1 LIAIPETVVERM
13 ADVSPSAFAL
23 YIFFIHKAD
32 SEGNVLIAQKEI
44 CALTGISY
52 SHISR
57 LKTELVAKEW
67 IVVNG
72 RVVTTILGFEKFAE
86 NANKFAENARFE
98 IKKIASLYNNNNINN
113 NIYNKYINNKY
124 SNDNNKTIS
133 EVSKK
138 MTKKG
143 KRLPDDFEVT
153 QTMLDWAAEKRLSV
167 DLDIETEKFRNY
179 WVSVPGAKGV
189 KLDWVATWRNWM
201 LNAEGYQRRGNGG
214 YQKAPSTNRERL
226 EAYGSVFAKY
236 QADPEE

>member
-1 LIAIPETVVERM
+1 M

-23 YIFFIHKAD
+23 YIFFIHRAD
-32 SEGNVLIAQKEI
+32 SEGGVSISQKEI
-44 CALTGISY
+44 SALTGISY

-57 LKTELVAKEW
+57 LKKELVTKDW
-67 IVVNG
+67 IVVNR
-72 RVVTTILGFEKFAE
+72 RVVTIILGFEKFAE
-86 NANKFAENARFE
+86 NANKPSKFAENANKL
-98 IKKIASLYNNNNINN
+98 IKKRVALYNNNINNNIYN

-124 SNDNNKTIS
+124 SNDNIKTIS
-133 EVSKK
+133 EVSEK

-153 QTMLDWAAEKRLSV
+153 QAMLDWAAEKRLSV
-167 DLDIETEKFRNY
+167 DFEIETEKFRNY

>member
-1 LIAIPETVVERM
+1 M

-23 YIFFIHKAD
+23 YIFFIGRAD
-32 SEGNVLIAQKEI
+32 SEGGVTISQKEI
-44 CALTGISY
+44 SALTGISY

-57 LKTELVAKEW
+57 LKKELASTGW
-67 IVVNG
+67 IVIEG
-72 RVVTTILGFEKFAE
+72 RKLRLAKFAE
-86 NANKFAENARFE
+86 NANKPPKFAENANKL
-98 IKKIASLYNNNNINN
+98 IKKRVALYNNNNINNNIYN

-124 SNDNNKTIS
+124 SNDNIKTIS
-133 EVSKK
+133 EVSEK

-143 KRLPDDFEVT
+143 KRLPHDFEVT
-153 QTMLDWAAEKRLSV
+153 QAMLDWAAEKRLSV
-167 DLDIETEKFRNY
+167 DLEIETEKFRNY

-214 YQKAPSTNRERL
+214 YQKAPATNREKL